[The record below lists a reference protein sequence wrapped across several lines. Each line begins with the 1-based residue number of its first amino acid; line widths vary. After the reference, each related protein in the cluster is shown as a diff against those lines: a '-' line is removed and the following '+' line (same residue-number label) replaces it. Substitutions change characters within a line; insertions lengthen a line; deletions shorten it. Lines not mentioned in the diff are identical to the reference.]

1 MIFLIIVIVFLALL
15 CYVMWRFSEAI
26 LKPEPYSLMPE
37 FKIIEYKDNEVSL
50 PQPPNKKQFAN
61 TKARGEYLL
70 IWQNGMG
77 RLGDIVE
84 ENATTLKRKLELV
97 EGEFPSM
104 GEDARMDSF
113 VFRRNP
119 KKDHDI
125 NFEELFLEGPVAKLQ
140 SWWIKQDKTKA
151 VLLLHGRRRGQ
162 IIETQRALPTIHA
175 LGYSTLALSYRN
187 HSESD
192 SSPDGFYHYAET
204 EWQDAKVGLEFLATQ
219 GIKEVVVYG
228 FSMGGAVTLEL
239 LKQWQK
245 NDLGEGLPWLKAIIL
260 DAPLI
265 DPRSVFQFGVNRM
278 GFPLADVLTKGSLL
292 LARWRSG
299 IIWEKLDQR
308 TFAAQIKL
316 PVLLFMGTA
325 DSTIPVNIV
334 DEFAAA
340 VPTIDYVRL
349 NDVEHV
355 EAWNVNPAAY
365 GLKVT
370 EFLQKEF
377 PRAND

>member
-1 MIFLIIVIVFLALL
+1 
-15 CYVMWRFSEAI
+15 MWRFSEAI
-26 LKPEPYSLMPE
+26 LKPEPYTLMPE
-37 FKIIEYKDNEVSL
+37 FKIIDYKENEVSL

-61 TKARGEYLL
+61 TKAQGEYLL
-70 IWQNGMG
+70 MWPNGMG
-77 RLGDIVE
+77 RLGEIIE
-84 ENATTLKRKLELV
+84 ENEASLKRKLELV
-97 EGEFPSM
+97 EGDFPSAS
-104 GEDARMDSF
+104 EDARMDSF

-119 KKDHDI
+119 KTDHNID
-125 NFEELFLEGPVAKLQ
+125 FEEFFLNGPVGKLQ
-140 SWWIKQDKTKA
+140 SWWIKQDESKA

-162 IIETQRALPTIHA
+162 IIETQRALPTIHS
-175 LGYSTLALSYRN
+175 LGYSILALSYRN
-187 HSESD
+187 HSQSD

-204 EWQDAKVGLEFLATQ
+204 EWQDAKVGLEFLAAQ

-239 LKQWQK
+239 LKRWQG
-245 NDLGEGLPWLKAIIL
+245 NALGEGLPVIKAIIL

-265 DPRSVFQFGVNRM
+265 DPRSVFQFGASRM

-292 LARWRSG
+292 LAHWRSG
-299 IIWEKLDQR
+299 INWEKLDQR

-325 DSTIPVNIV
+325 DSTIPVKIV
-334 DEFAAA
+334 DDFAAA

-355 EAWNVNPAAY
+355 EAWNVDPAAY
-365 GLKVT
+365 SQKLIA
-370 EFLQKEF
+370 FLQKHF
-377 PRAND
+377 LLSTDQSL